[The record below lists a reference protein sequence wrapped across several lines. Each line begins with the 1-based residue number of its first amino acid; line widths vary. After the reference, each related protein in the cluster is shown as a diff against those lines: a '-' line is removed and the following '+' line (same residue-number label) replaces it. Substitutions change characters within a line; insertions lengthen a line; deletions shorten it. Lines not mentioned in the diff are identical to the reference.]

1 MMEFDV
7 ATLFAPA
14 LSALLSAASAAG
26 GVYVAISNRLS
37 VLETKMDALSDKVEK
52 HNSVI
57 ERTYKLETDAATAWK
72 RHDELADR
80 VERLEDTRIGG
91 TQWPSIGE

>member
-1 MMEFDV
+1 MIELDV
-7 ATLFAPA
+7 TTLIVPA
-14 LSALLSAASAAG
+14 LSALLSAASVAG

-91 TQWPSIGE
+91 TQ

>member
-1 MMEFDV
+1 MIELDV
-7 ATLFAPA
+7 TTLIVPA
-14 LSALLSAASAAG
+14 LSALLSAASVAG

-80 VERLEDTRIGG
+80 VGRLEDMRIGG
-91 TQWPSIGE
+91 TQ

>member
-1 MMEFDV
+1 MIEFDV
-7 ATLFAPA
+7 TTLIVPA
-14 LSALLSAASAAG
+14 LSALLSAASVAG

-80 VERLEDTRIGG
+80 VERLEDMSIGG
-91 TQWPSIGE
+91 TQ

>member
-1 MMEFDV
+1 MIELDV
-7 ATLFAPA
+7 ATLIVPA

-37 VLETKMDALSDKVEK
+37 VLETKMDALSDKAEK

-80 VERLEDTRIGG
+80 VERLEDMRIGG
-91 TQWPSIGE
+91 TQ

>member
-1 MMEFDV
+1 MIELDV
-7 ATLFAPA
+7 ASLIVPA

-80 VERLEDTRIGG
+80 VERLEDMRIGG
-91 TQWPSIGE
+91 TQ

>member
-1 MMEFDV
+1 MIELDV
-7 ATLFAPA
+7 TTLIVPA
-14 LSALLSAASAAG
+14 LSALLSAASVAG

-80 VERLEDTRIGG
+80 VERLEDMRIGE
-91 TQWPSIGE
+91 TQ

>member
-1 MMEFDV
+1 MLEFDV
-7 ATLFAPA
+7 TTLIVPA
-14 LSALLSAASAAG
+14 LSALLSAASVAG

-80 VERLEDTRIGG
+80 VGRLEDMRIGG
-91 TQWPSIGE
+91 THD

>member
-1 MMEFDV
+1 MIELDAANLIV
-7 ATLFAPA
+7 PA
-14 LSALLSAASAAG
+14 LSALLSAASVAG

-57 ERTYKLETDAATAWK
+57 ERTYRLETDAATAWK

-80 VERLEDTRIGG
+80 VERLEDMKIGG
-91 TQWPSIGE
+91 TQ

>member
-1 MMEFDV
+1 VIEFDV
-7 ATLFAPA
+7 TTLIVPA
-14 LSALLSAASAAG
+14 LSALLSAASVAG

-80 VERLEDTRIGG
+80 VERLEDMRIGG
-91 TQWPSIGE
+91 TQ

>member
-1 MMEFDV
+1 MIEFDV
-7 ATLFAPA
+7 TTLIVPA
-14 LSALLSAASAAG
+14 LSALLSAASVAG

-72 RHDELADR
+72 RHDELAER
-80 VERLEDTRIGG
+80 VERLEDIKIGG
-91 TQWPSIGE
+91 TK

>member
-1 MMEFDV
+1 MIELDV
-7 ATLFAPA
+7 TTLIVPA
-14 LSALLSAASAAG
+14 LSALLSAASVAG

-80 VERLEDTRIGG
+80 VERLEDMRLGG
-91 TQWPSIGE
+91 TQ

>member
-1 MMEFDV
+1 MIEFDV
-7 ATLFAPA
+7 ATLVVPA

-80 VERLEDTRIGG
+80 VGRLEDMRLGG
-91 TQWPSIGE
+91 TQ

>member
-1 MMEFDV
+1 MEFDAAALIV
-7 ATLFAPA
+7 PA

-26 GVYVAISNRLS
+26 GVYVATSNRLS

-52 HNSVI
+52 HNSLV
-57 ERTYKLETDAATAWK
+57 ERTYRLETDAATAWK

-80 VERLEDTRIGG
+80 VERLEDARLGG
-91 TQWPSIGE
+91 TQ

>member
-1 MMEFDV
+1 MLEFDMT
-7 ATLFAPA
+7 TLIVPIV
-14 LSALLSAASAAG
+14 SALVSAASAAG
-26 GVYVAISNRLS
+26 GVYVAITNRLS

-80 VERLEDTRIGG
+80 VERLEDMRIGG
-91 TQWPSIGE
+91 VQ

>member
-1 MMEFDV
+1 MIELDV
-7 ATLFAPA
+7 TTLIVPA
-14 LSALLSAASAAG
+14 ISALLSAASVAG

-80 VERLEDTRIGG
+80 VERLEDMRIGG
-91 TQWPSIGE
+91 TQ

>member
-1 MMEFDV
+1 MLEID
-7 ATLFAPA
+7 ATALIVPLASAA
-14 LSALLSAASAAG
+14 LSAACAAV
-26 GVYVAISNRLS
+26 GVYVAIIKRLS
-37 VLETKMDALSDKVEK
+37 VLETKMDTLSDKVEK

-80 VERLEDTRIGG
+80 VERLEDMRIGG
-91 TQWPSIGE
+91 TQ

>member
-1 MMEFDV
+1 MIELDV
-7 ATLFAPA
+7 TTLIVPA
-14 LSALLSAASAAG
+14 LSALLSAASVAG

-72 RHDELADR
+72 RHDELAGR
-80 VERLEDTRIGG
+80 VERLEDMKIGG
-91 TQWPSIGE
+91 TQ

>member
-1 MMEFDV
+1 MIEFDV
-7 ATLFAPA
+7 TTLVVPA
-14 LSALLSAASAAG
+14 LSALLSAASVAG

-80 VERLEDTRIGG
+80 VERLEDMRIGG
-91 TQWPSIGE
+91 TQ

>member
-1 MMEFDV
+1 MIEFDV
-7 ATLFAPA
+7 TTLIVPA
-14 LSALLSAASAAG
+14 LSALLSAASVAG

-80 VERLEDTRIGG
+80 VERLEDMRLGG
-91 TQWPSIGE
+91 TQ

>member
-1 MMEFDV
+1 MLEFDV
-7 ATLFAPA
+7 TTLIVPA

-80 VERLEDTRIGG
+80 VERLEDMRIGG
-91 TQWPSIGE
+91 TQ

>member
-1 MMEFDV
+1 MIELDV
-7 ATLFAPA
+7 TTLIVPA

-91 TQWPSIGE
+91 TQ

>member
-1 MMEFDV
+1 MIELDV
-7 ATLFAPA
+7 AALIAPA

-72 RHDELADR
+72 RHDELTER
-80 VERLEDTRIGG
+80 VERLEDMRIGG
-91 TQWPSIGE
+91 AQ

>member
-1 MMEFDV
+1 MIELDV
-7 ATLFAPA
+7 TTLIVPA

-80 VERLEDTRIGG
+80 VERLEDMRIGG
-91 TQWPSIGE
+91 TQ

>member
-7 ATLFAPA
+7 TTLIVPA
-14 LSALLSAASAAG
+14 LSALLSAASVAG

-91 TQWPSIGE
+91 TQ

>member
-1 MMEFDV
+1 MIELDV
-7 ATLFAPA
+7 TTLIVPA
-14 LSALLSAASAAG
+14 LSALVSAASVAG

-37 VLETKMDALSDKVEK
+37 VLETKMDALSDKVER

-80 VERLEDTRIGG
+80 VERLEDMRIGG
-91 TQWPSIGE
+91 TQ

>member
-1 MMEFDV
+1 MIELDV
-7 ATLFAPA
+7 TALIVPA
-14 LSALLSAASAAG
+14 LSALLSAASVAG

-80 VERLEDTRIGG
+80 VERLEDTCIGG
-91 TQWPSIGE
+91 TQ

>member
-1 MMEFDV
+1 MIEFDV
-7 ATLFAPA
+7 TTLIVPA
-14 LSALLSAASAAG
+14 LSALLSAASVAG

-80 VERLEDTRIGG
+80 VERLEDMRIGG
-91 TQWPSIGE
+91 TQ

>member
-1 MMEFDV
+1 MLEFDMT
-7 ATLFAPA
+7 TLIVPIV
-14 LSALLSAASAAG
+14 SALVPAASVAG
-26 GVYVAISNRLS
+26 GVYVAITNRLS

-57 ERTYKLETDAATAWK
+57 ERTYKLETNAATAWK

-80 VERLEDTRIGG
+80 VERLEDMRIGG
-91 TQWPSIGE
+91 TQ